1 MRITITGASGR
12 IGRHLADRLRARGDE
27 VTVLSRDPQRGV
39 RWDPVAE
46 PAPAEALAGRD
57 AVVHLAGED
66 VAQRWSD
73 GAKSRIRESRV
84 TGTQNLVAG
93 IAAVPADARPAV
105 LVSGSASGYYGPHG
119 DEEVTEAA
127 PAGEDF
133 LATVCAGWER
143 EALAAEPLGL
153 RVVRVRTGIVLDRE
167 GGALATMLTPFRLG
181 VGGPVAGGRQWMPWI
196 ALEDEVGLLLCAIDD
211 RAYSGAINASAPNP
225 VTNRDFSRALGRAL
239 HRPAI
244 APVPGF
250 AIRALYGEMA
260 QIVTTGVRMVPAR
273 ALDLG
278 YSFAHPELDAA
289 LRSTLAG

>member
-12 IGRHLADRLRARGDE
+12 IGRHLTDRLRARGDE

-39 RWDPVAE
+39 RWDPIAE

-57 AVVHLAGED
+57 AIVHLAGED

-84 TGTQNLVAG
+84 AGTHNLVAG
-93 IAAVPADARPAV
+93 LAAVPADARPAV

-127 PAGEDF
+127 APGEDF

-153 RVVRVRTGIVLDRE
+153 RVVRVRTGIVLDRD

-211 RAYSGAINASAPNP
+211 PAYSGAINACAPNP
-225 VTNRDFSRALGRAL
+225 VTNREFSRALGRVL
-239 HRPAI
+239 HRPAV

-260 QIVTTGVRMVPAR
+260 QIVTTGVRMVPSR
-273 ALDLG
+273 ALELG
-278 YSFAHPELDAA
+278 YAFAHTEVEAA
-289 LRSTLAG
+289 LRAALAA